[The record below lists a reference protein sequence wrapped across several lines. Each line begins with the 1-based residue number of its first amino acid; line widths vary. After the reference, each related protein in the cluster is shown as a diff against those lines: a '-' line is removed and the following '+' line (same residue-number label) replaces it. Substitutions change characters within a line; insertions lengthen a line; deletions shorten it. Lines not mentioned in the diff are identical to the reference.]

1 MNIGRRDIG
10 FIVANAIIG
19 GALGFAVGSDALSE
33 DGAFPP
39 LMLIFIGMALIEL
52 AAGYVFRIPLGEFV
66 SMPIRLA
73 ALVAAFCVYML
84 AKL

>member
-19 GALGFAVGSDALSE
+19 GALGFAVGDALSE

-73 ALVAAFCVYML
+73 ALVAAFCAYML